1 VVNTTIGGAAIVMNG
16 ATIAVAFCTNSSSAI
31 LVTAAISTANVGG
44 NAVLIGATTSIVIGS
59 TAVGSCVV
67 GTGVASISVVGPVA
81 FDADVVCLTS
91 AGVG

>member
-1 VVNTTIGGAAIVMNG
+1 MVNTTISGAAIVMNG
-16 ATIAVAFCTNSSSAI
+16 VTIAVAFCTNSSSAI

-44 NAVLIGATTSIVIGS
+44 NAVLIGATTSIVTGS
-59 TAVGSCVV
+59 TAVGV

-81 FDADVVCLTS
+81 FDADVACLSS